1 MTNRVKQAAIN
12 LRAQPRQ
19 RDLIDRAAAITSKSR
34 TDFMLEASCEKA
46 QEVLLDQRLFIV
58 TDKQYEAFEHAFSQQ
73 LSENKGF
80 QDLMSD
86 KYSW

>member
-1 MTNRVKQAAIN
+1 MTNRTKEAAIN

-19 RDLIDRAAAITSKSR
+19 RDLIDRAAALTSKSR
-34 TDFMLEASCEKA
+34 TDFMLDASCEKA

-58 TDKQYEAFEHAFSQQ
+58 TEEQFDAFERAFDMP
-73 LSENKGF
+73 LSGNKGF